1 MPTIDLI
8 DGICINIYYNDHVPA
23 HIHAAYNEDEA
34 LVEIIRKKVYAGYLP
49 GKQLKKVVAW
59 LKENESEALAIFY
72 KLNPR
77 LKK

>member
-1 MPTIDLI
+1 
-8 DGICINIYYNDHVPA
+8 V
-23 HIHAAYNEDEA
+23 AYNEDEA